1 MTLYSLQIIN
11 LVLAGLV
18 LPVERSKDA
27 RQNERQGMKRFQ
39 MMTLGA
45 ILAISACANTT
56 EMTAQ
61 PLPLTGAVERQG
73 NQAAAY
79 NLKDPTSAIYRG
91 VAAF

>member
-1 MTLYSLQIIN
+1 
-11 LVLAGLV
+11 
-18 LPVERSKDA
+18 
-27 RQNERQGMKRFQ
+27 